1 MPIDWQLERF
11 VAAQDPVYAQ
21 VRAELAAGR
30 KRTHWMWFVFPQLK
44 ALGRSATAQFFG
56 LDGADEATAYWQ
68 HPVLRERLRDCTTS
82 VLRLPAGADV
92 YRVFG
97 SPDDRKLRSCMT
109 LFEIVAP
116 EATVFSEVLVRYFD
130 GTRDDATIALVQP

>member
-1 MPIDWQLERF
+1 MAIDWQLERF
-11 VAAQDPVYAQ
+11 VAAQEPVYAQ
-21 VRAELAAGR
+21 VCAELAAGR

-56 LDGADEATAYWQ
+56 LDGAAESAAYWR
-68 HPVLRERLRDCTTS
+68 HPVLGERLRHCAE
-82 VLRLPAGADV
+82 LLLQLPGTDAHAI
-92 YRVFG
+92 FG
-97 SPDDRKLRSCMT
+97 SPDTLKLRSCMT

-130 GTRDDATIALVQP
+130 GARDDTTITLVQP